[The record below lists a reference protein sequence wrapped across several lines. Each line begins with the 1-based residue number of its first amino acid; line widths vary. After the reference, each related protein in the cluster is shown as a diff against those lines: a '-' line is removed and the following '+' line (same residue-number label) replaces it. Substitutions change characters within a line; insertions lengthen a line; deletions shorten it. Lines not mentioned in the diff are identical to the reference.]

1 MGKAKQQF
9 IVRDRERESR
19 KLLEEKRWL
28 VELLEMNPYLPKA
41 GADSVTVLRTAGF

>member
-9 IVRDRERESR
+9 IVRESR